1 MPAPLPWLVVTTVG
15 SREEAQALARAIVH
29 LQLATCAQIEPI
41 DSIYRWRG
49 EVFEDSE
56 FRVLFKTQP
65 SQWTQIEAAIRAR
78 HPYELPAIHAIATVA
93 ADPVYAAWVAE
104 NSGGAGDR
112 VPIGGLL

>member
-1 MPAPLPWLVVTTVG
+1 M
-15 SREEAQALARAIVH
+15 
-29 LQLATCAQIEPI
+29 
-41 DSIYRWRG
+41 
-49 EVFEDSE
+49 
-56 FRVLFKTQP
+56 LFKTLS
-65 SQWTQIEAAIRAR
+65 SQYAQVEAAIRAR